1 MEYII
6 IIVVIT
12 AIIIIGL
19 IPGIFF
25 NKKAESIEQ
34 TIQTEESKETNYN
47 QNLYKIQI
55 ELTNLRKIFSTFL
68 TLILIP
74 IFIKL
79 IILII
84 GMSKILETLQK
95 FS

>member
-1 MEYII
+1 MEFII
-6 IIVVIT
+6 IGIIT
-12 AIIIIGL
+12 GIIIIIGL

-25 NKKAESIEQ
+25 NKKAKSIEQ

-74 IFIKL
+74 IFVKL

-84 GMSKILETLQK
+84 GISKILEISQK